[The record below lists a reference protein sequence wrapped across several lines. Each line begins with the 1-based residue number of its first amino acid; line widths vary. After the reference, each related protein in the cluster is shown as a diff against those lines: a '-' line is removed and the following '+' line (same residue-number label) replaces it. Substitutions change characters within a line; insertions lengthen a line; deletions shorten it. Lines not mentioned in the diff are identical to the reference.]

1 MLSLAEEVLLLAL
14 DDETG
19 TLREGLPGT
28 LGRTLVAAVLMELA
42 FLARIDTDQRV
53 LFVVDST
60 PTGDPVL
67 DDALAHLAKQD
78 KQRSS
83 YAELKH
89 LLGQAHEIQQR
100 LLDRLVGRG
109 ILEVASERILW
120 VFGARRYPLL
130 DDREITE
137 VKARLREVVLGD
149 DLPDPR
155 DAVLLSLVEAAH
167 LWGDAFSENE
177 LAHAR
182 TRIERLARLD
192 FIGQA
197 LARAIH
203 EIEATLAFARPL

>member
-14 DDETG
+14 DDDTG
-19 TLREGLPGT
+19 VLCESSPGT

-42 FLARIDTDQRV
+42 FLSRIDTDQRA

-60 PTGDPVL
+60 PVGDPVL
-67 DDALAHLAKQD
+67 DDTLAHLARQP

-83 YAELKH
+83 YAELTH
-89 LLGQAHEIQQR
+89 LLGQAPEIQKR
-100 LLDRLVGRG
+100 LLDRLVSRG
-109 ILEVASERILW
+109 IVKLVNERILW
-120 VFGARRYPLL
+120 VFGVRRYPLL
-130 DDREITE
+130 DDREVKE
-137 VKARLREVVLGD
+137 VKARLREVVLGE

-155 DAVLLSLVEAAH
+155 DAVLISLVEAAH
-167 LWGDAFSENE
+167 LWGDAFTEEE
-177 LAHAR
+177 LARAR

-203 EIEATLAFARPL
+203 EIEATLAFTRPI

>member
-14 DDETG
+14 DDKTG

-42 FLARIDTDQRV
+42 FLARIDTDQRA

-60 PTGDPVL
+60 PVGDTVL
-67 DDALAHLAKQD
+67 DDALVHLAKQP

-89 LLGQAHEIQQR
+89 LLGQAQEIQQR
-100 LLDRLVGRG
+100 LLDRLVSRG
-109 ILEVASERILW
+109 IVKVVNERILW
-120 VFGARRYPLL
+120 VFGVRRYPLL
-130 DDREITE
+130 DDRKVKE

-155 DAVLLSLVEAAH
+155 DAVLISLVEAAH
-167 LWGDAFSENE
+167 LWGDAFTTDE
-177 LAHAR
+177 LAHAHA
-182 TRIERLARLD
+182 RIERLARLD

-203 EIEATLAFARPL
+203 EIEATLAFAHPI